1 MATLTPTFSILFRL
15 ATYFY
20 LRVIP
25 VHRIARFVLPTLYAA
40 YVTSTF
46 VTTSRPSTIVIVPE
60 KVKVIDVVDTKT
72 EQEVVAVESVAIVE
86 PANGNARTTPSPPP
100 PKNVSAL

>member
-1 MATLTPTFSILFRL
+1 
-15 ATYFY
+15 
-20 LRVIP
+20 

-60 KVKVIDVVDTKT
+60 KVEVIDFVDTKT
-72 EQEVVAVESVAIVE
+72 EQVVEEVVAVESVAIVE

-100 PKNVSAL
+100 PKNVSALWPWDASLQ